1 MVNVNK
7 LKGKI
12 VEKGYNVATLAKEM
26 GMDKGTFYRKLNN
39 EGDFSIKEADKIIE
53 ILSLGRDE
61 FNSIF
66 FSQEVGV

>member
-12 VEKGYNVATLAKEM
+12 IEKGYNVAEVSKAI

-39 EGDFSIKEADKIIE
+39 EGDFSIKEADKIIVA
-53 ILSLGRDE
+53 LDLTLDE
-61 FNSIF
+61 ARAIF
-66 FSQEVGV
+66 FSQIVA